1 MAFKLDL
8 FAEADAMRLLAREYY
23 EIEHFDEAMDYE
35 SRFRKILDVLIHFG
49 WDKEYM
55 GI

>member
-1 MAFKLDL
+1 MEYKNQL

-23 EIEHFDEAMDYE
+23 EIERMDEAMDYE
-35 SRFRKILDVLIHFG
+35 SRFRKILDVLIRFG